1 VVLVPADGPRTAL
14 LPPLVVAAAGVAA
27 LVARPALADGR
38 LHRALLAVVVS
49 AALAVVA
56 AGVALAPRLSATVS
70 PVPGLGAVLLTCV
83 PVLLAA
89 QAWVWW
95 TFRHPVGPRDAVFY

>member
-1 VVLVPADGPRTAL
+1 ML
-14 LPPLVVAAAGVAA
+14 AGSGSA

-38 LHRALLAVVVS
+38 LHRALAAVVVGGV
-49 AALAVVA
+49 LPVVA
-56 AGVALAPRLSATVS
+56 AAIALAPVAAPAPTLE
-70 PVPGLGAVLLTCV
+70 LVLLACV